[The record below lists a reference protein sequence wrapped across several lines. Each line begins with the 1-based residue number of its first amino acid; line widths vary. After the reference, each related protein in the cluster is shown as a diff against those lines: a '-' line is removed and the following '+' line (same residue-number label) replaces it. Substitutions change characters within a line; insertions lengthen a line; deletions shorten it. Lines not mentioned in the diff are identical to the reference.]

1 MRKNGMIVAAVL
13 LLTTILAGSIPAK
26 AETGSEE
33 TAEKATYASGWEVLS
48 YLDDDGNETEEQF
61 VFGESEGTYTTIE
74 GIGKELVGTV
84 FVDRQDVMIGL
95 WKKGETRVTNNS
107 KTEVKEYT
115 VRIKLEDEDS
125 EILVDSIM
133 PPGAE
138 RIYLRTMEVRD
149 GKVYYNSNQEKVVDL
164 LKNGSGTILFVVKEA
179 ETLTSYNFRMEVSD
193 FRECYYE
200 LESEEK
206 KEAFIRAVTQID
218 LTDENAASQLKKAGE
233 ALEELSARDQKELSE
248 YVQTY
253 EAAEKEYH
261 EQRIDYVS
269 KLIDA
274 IGEVRLDSSE
284 EAINEAKEAYDGLTP
299 EEQEQVKNAD
309 TLTEAI
315 EEFRKLK
322 EAHEA
327 EIKENAGKVMALIDD
342 IASTEDAGG
351 LDAMEMTE
359 ETGEKIYQAKTA
371 YEDLTEEEQDL
382 VTGTEVLESACDSY
396 EENVLTPAREA
407 ILAIGEVSIESG
419 ELIAEANAKV
429 AVISPSWRGS
439 LEEIKT
445 LEQAEQ
451 QYDELLLTKMQELTE
466 QLAEA
471 DSESV
476 PVILSEIE
484 SLYDKLSEDGKE
496 AYGGSQKLS
505 EAAQSAYDNLARI
518 ITEELDELDAE
529 RENPDFEKIRDVI
542 EQYEILPDMAK
553 AGVERSDRIAE
564 YRTLISLQEDYE
576 ASLRLLEDQK
586 YTEAYYSFLRIWD
599 YSDSRAKA
607 EEILTLCGN
616 CLDSGSGYKIFAPPE
631 WKLLN
636 ESATSSDHLITW
648 SDGDENAEL
657 RFTIYNQPTKSTEEI
672 YDEEIS
678 SGNSNVSLLSIRD
691 SINTVYWTDERS
703 STITWADP
711 EHDLVYEIV
720 MDAKDPG
727 MYENIY
733 QRMIETVFG
742 SLYYEET
749 PESEAPKHFA
759 YARSST
765 DQILYDNPN
774 CYMAVTKVYE
784 ADMTNGI
791 KMALYVENRTDKE
804 LDFSIQG
811 ITADKWEPS
820 QNAEFSLNVAGSDYK
835 LWFVQVTPDSQQES
849 GEIVES
855 IEFLLRVTDK
865 LSGDVLHEDRMYI
878 NAQ

>member
-1 MRKNGMIVAAVL
+1 MRKKGMIIAAVL
-13 LLTTILAGSIPAK
+13 LLTAIPAGSIPAQ

-33 TAEKATYASGWEVLS
+33 TAEKAAYASGWEVLS
-48 YLDDDGNETEEQF
+48 YLDDAGNETEEQF

-95 WKKGETRVTNNS
+95 WKKGETRVTNSS

-115 VRIKLEDEDS
+115 VRIRLEDEDS

-164 LKNGSGTILFVVKEA
+164 LKNGSGTVLFVVKEA

-206 KEAFIRAVTQID
+206 KEAFIEAVAQID
-218 LTDENAASQLKKAGE
+218 LTDENAASQLKKAGK
-233 ALEELSARDQKELSE
+233 ALEELSTRDQKELSE

-269 KLIDA
+269 NLIDA

-284 EAINEAKEAYDGLTP
+284 EAINEAKEAYDGLTS
-299 EEQEQVKNAD
+299 EEQAQVDNSD
-309 TLTEAI
+309 TLTRAI

-327 EIKENAGKVMALIDD
+327 EIKENAGKVTALIDD
-342 IASTEDAGG
+342 IAGTEDAVD
-351 LDAMEMTE
+351 LDAPKMNE

-371 YEDLTEEEQDL
+371 YENLTEEEQAL
-382 VTGTEVLESACDSY
+382 VTGTEVLESACAAY
-396 EENVLTPAREA
+396 EENVLAPAREA
-407 ILAIGEVSIESG
+407 ILAIGEVTIDSG
-419 ELIAEANAKV
+419 ELIEKAKEMV
-429 AVISPSWRGS
+429 ALVSPSWRDS

-445 LEQAEQ
+445 LEEADK
-451 QYDELLLTKMQELTE
+451 QYQELLLTRIRELTE
-466 QLAEA
+466 QL
-471 DSESV
+471 S
-476 PVILSEIE
+476 
-484 SLYDKLSEDGKE
+484 
-496 AYGGSQKLS
+496 
-505 EAAQSAYDNLARI
+505 
-518 ITEELDELDAE
+518 ELDAE
-529 RENPDFEKIRDVI
+529 KDSPDFEKIREVL
-542 EQYEILPDMAK
+542 EQYEQLPDAAK
-553 AGVERSDRIAE
+553 ESVEWSDRIEE
-564 YRTLISLQEDYE
+564 YRNIISLQEDYE
-576 ASLRLLEDQK
+576 VSLKLLEDRK
-586 YTEAYYSFLRIWD
+586 YKEAYYSFLEILD

-607 EEILTLCGN
+607 EEILSLCGN
-616 CLDSGSGYKIFAPPE
+616 CVDSGSGYKIFAPPE
-631 WKLLN
+631 WKFLN

-657 RFTIYNQPTKSTEEI
+657 KFTVYNKPTKSTEEI
-672 YDEEIS
+672 YDENAE
-678 SGNSNVSLLSIRD
+678 NSNVSLLSIRD
-691 SINTVYWTDERS
+691 SINVVYWTGERS
-703 STITWADP
+703 STITWSDP

-733 QRMIETVFG
+733 QKMIETVFG
-742 SLYYEET
+742 SLYYEGT
-749 PESEAPKHFA
+749 PGSEPPKHFV
-759 YARSST
+759 YTGSST

-774 CYMAVTKVYE
+774 CYVAVTKVYE

-791 KMALYVENRTDKE
+791 KMSLYVENRTENE
-804 LDFSIQG
+804 LEFSIQE
-811 ITADKWEPS
+811 ITADNWEPG
-820 QNAEFSLNVAGSDYK
+820 QNEELSLNVAGPDYK
-835 LWFVQVTPDSQQES
+835 LWFVQVSPDPQQES
-849 GEIVES
+849 SGITES

>member
-1 MRKNGMIVAAVL
+1 MRKKGMIIAAVL
-13 LLTTILAGSIPAK
+13 LLTAIPVGSIPAK

-33 TAEKATYASGWEVLS
+33 TAEKAAYASGWEVLS
-48 YLDDDGNETEEQF
+48 YLDDAGNETEEQF

-95 WKKGETRVTNNS
+95 WKKGETKVTNSS

-125 EILVDSIM
+125 EILIDSIM

-164 LKNGSGTILFVVKEA
+164 LKNGSGTLLFVVKEA
-179 ETLTSYNFRMEVSD
+179 ETLTSYNFRMDVSD
-193 FRECYYE
+193 FRDCYYE

-206 KEAFIRAVTQID
+206 KEAFIEAVAQID
-218 LTDENAASQLKKAGE
+218 LTDENAVSQLKKAGE

-269 KLIDA
+269 NLIDA

-309 TLTEAI
+309 ALTRAI

-327 EIKENAGKVMALIDD
+327 EIKENAGKVTALIDD
-342 IASTEDAGG
+342 IAGTESNGGSDAT
-351 LDAMEMTE
+351 EMNE

-371 YEDLTEEEQDL
+371 YENLTEEEQAL
-382 VTGTEVLESACDSY
+382 VTGTEVLESACAAY
-396 EENVLTPAREA
+396 EENVLAPAREA
-407 ILAIGEVSIESG
+407 ILAIGEVTIDSG
-419 ELIAEANAKV
+419 ELIEKAKEMV
-429 AVISPSWRGS
+429 ALVSPSWRDS

-445 LEQAEQ
+445 LEEADK
-451 QYDELLLTKMQELTE
+451 QYQELLLTRIQELTE
-466 QLAEA
+466 QFE
-471 DSESV
+471 
-476 PVILSEIE
+476 
-484 SLYDKLSEDGKE
+484 
-496 AYGGSQKLS
+496 
-505 EAAQSAYDNLARI
+505 
-518 ITEELDELDAE
+518 ELDAE
-529 RENPDFEKIRDVI
+529 RESPDFEKIRDVL
-542 EQYEILPDMAK
+542 EQYEMLPDAAK
-553 AGVERSDRIAE
+553 ESVEWSDRIEE
-564 YRTLISLQEDYE
+564 YRNIISLQEDYE
-576 ASLRLLEDQK
+576 VCMKLLEDGK
-586 YTEAYYSFLRIWD
+586 YKEAYYSFLEILD

-607 EEILTLCGN
+607 EEILTLYGN
-616 CLDSGSGYKIFAPPE
+616 CLDSGSGYKLFAPPD
-631 WKLLN
+631 WKFVN

-648 SDGDENAEL
+648 SDEDGNAEL
-657 RFTIYNQPTKSTEEI
+657 KFTIYNKPTKSTEEI
-672 YDEEIS
+672 YDEEMNAE
-678 SGNSNVSLLSIRD
+678 NSNVSLLNIRD
-691 SINTVYWTDERS
+691 INTVYRTDERS
-703 STITWADP
+703 ATITWSDP

-720 MDAKDPG
+720 MDAEDPG
-727 MYENIY
+727 MYENTY
-733 QRMIETVFG
+733 QKMIETVFG
-742 SLYYEET
+742 SLYYEGT
-749 PESEAPKHFA
+749 PGSEPPKHFT

-774 CYMAVTKVYE
+774 CYVAVTKVYE

-791 KMALYVENRTDKE
+791 KMALYVENRTENE
-804 LDFSIQG
+804 LEFSIQG
-811 ITADKWEPS
+811 ITADNWEPG
-820 QNAEFSLNVAGSDYK
+820 QNEELSLNVAGPDYK
-835 LWFVQVTPDSQQES
+835 LWFVQVSPDPQQENS
-849 GEIVES
+849 GITES